1 MGHNRSTGHWFVDRT
16 SIHYQLAHH
25 LPFSLGKTLFL
36 FYALIMRL
44 SAGEPVAI
52 ETTRSCYYLFT
63 THSVELST
71 SRLLRLSITDHSRI
85 WFLSN
90 SSDIFHTP
98 SLAFLTVPQSQAFL
112 LQCSP
117 PKRSNWKCWMK
128 ERAAGLRIMDVWQED
143 ELLALRYAPVS
154 PHRNHA
160 LLHHSQHSHYS
171 KQARNTC
178 GARSEMGSQSTKF
191 TPACYWS
198 SQ

>member
-16 SIHYQLAHH
+16 FIHYQLARH
-25 LPFSLGKTLFL
+25 LPFSPGKTLFL
-36 FYALIMRL
+36 FYVLIMRL

-63 THSVELST
+63 ARGVELST
-71 SRLLRLSITDHSRI
+71 SSFLSITDHSRI

-98 SLAFLTVPQSQAFL
+98 SLAFLTAPQSKAFL
-112 LQCSP
+112 LHCSP

-143 ELLALRYAPVS
+143 ELLALGYAPLS
-154 PHRNHA
+154 PHRNRA
-160 LLHHSQHSHYS
+160 LLNHSQHSCYS
-171 KQARNTC
+171 KQARNSC
-178 GARSEMGSQSTKF
+178 GARSEMGSQSTKS